1 MADQSKEERGSRL
14 PGVTIVS
21 IVNGLAAPITLGFW
35 ILVYLKLFD
44 GRSFEDPLLRTSAA
58 ATLGFG
64 VGDLLWALPLL
75 IISAIGLWNRRE
87 WGLISAQMV
96 NVLWIYSMTVIW
108 VRDLFM
114 EVLSPGALLFTP
126 FALFAI
132 WACFYLWRQRR
143 EFA

>member
-1 MADQSKEERGSRL
+1 MADQSEEVRGPRP

-21 IVNGLAAPITLGFW
+21 IVNWIAASVTLGFW
-35 ILVYLKLFD
+35 LLVYLRMFA
-44 GRSFEDPLLRTSAA
+44 GQSFEDPLLRTSAA

-64 VGDLLWALPLL
+64 VGDLLWAVPLL
-75 IISAIGLWNRRE
+75 VISAIGLWNRRE

-108 VRDLFM
+108 VRDLFL
-114 EVLSPGALLFTP
+114 EVLSPGAFLFTP

-132 WACFYLWRQRR
+132 WACFYLWGHRR